1 VTEQSYA
8 DSKTREIPYLRYI
21 ALPEKCY
28 YILTV
33 LSPVRKVEQFNAV
46 RTKDYNYS
54 LSDKTDLNETYKNKA
69 IANYQ
74 TRAALLANRKHN

>member
-1 VTEQSYA
+1 MTQQSYA

-21 ALPEKCY
+21 AVPEKCY

-33 LSPVRKVEQFNAV
+33 LSIARKVEQFNV
-46 RTKDYNYS
+46 LLTKDYNYS
-54 LSDKTDLNETYKNKA
+54 LSDKNGVDEADKNKA

-74 TRAALLANRKHN
+74 TRAAWLGNQKDK